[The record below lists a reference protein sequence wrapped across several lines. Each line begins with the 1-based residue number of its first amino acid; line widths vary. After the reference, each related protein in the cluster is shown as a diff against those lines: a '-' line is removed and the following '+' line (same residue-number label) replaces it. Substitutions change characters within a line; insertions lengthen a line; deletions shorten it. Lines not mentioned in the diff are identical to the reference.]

1 MLPSFHPS
9 CHTEDR
15 ELLQIPV
22 RHECLTDTTPAQ
34 TFVVAGASRV
44 LSVGSTKASPAPRSS
59 ARLLWC
65 SAAALCPAL
74 AFASQDLHSICLI
87 TSSVTELKDSLF
99 LAAFGTF
106 ERMQELPFA
115 ACLVASTSLAYQLCL
130 SGHTLEHGEPA

>member
-1 MLPSFHPS
+1 MLPSFRPS

-22 RHECLTDTTPAQ
+22 MHECLTDTTPAQ

-44 LSVGSTKASPAPRSS
+44 LSVGSTKASPAPRIS
-59 ARLLWC
+59 ARLHWC

-87 TSSVTELKDSLF
+87 TSSVTELGLAF

-106 ERMQELPFA
+106 ERMQERPFA
-115 ACLVASTSLAYQLCL
+115 ACLVASTSLA
-130 SGHTLEHGEPA
+130 